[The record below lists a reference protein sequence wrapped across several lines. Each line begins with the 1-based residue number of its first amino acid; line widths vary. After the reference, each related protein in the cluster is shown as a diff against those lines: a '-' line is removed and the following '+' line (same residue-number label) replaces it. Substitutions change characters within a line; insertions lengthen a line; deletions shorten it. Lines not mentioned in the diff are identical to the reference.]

1 MPDKIIIENCSP
13 TLAGLKTGNL
23 FRVRYESEETIRREI
38 RDMDLQLRE
47 KGLRVIPMSFS
58 ETHVLL
64 YIYRPVLLKRD
75 LNEETTKTVL
85 KKMGYAC
92 AVPEEDVAKL
102 AKKIRH
108 DETFPHEI
116 GFFLGYPPEDVIGFM
131 EHKNEGVKCVDL
143 WKVYGDEAKA
153 RRLFAL
159 YRKCTS
165 VYEALWKQGC
175 SIDQLTVKI

>member
-23 FRVRYESEETIRREI
+23 FRVRYECEQTIRREI
-38 RDMDLQLRE
+38 REMDLKLRG
-47 KGLRVIPMSFS
+47 KGLRVIPMCFS
-58 ETHVLL
+58 QTHVLL
-64 YIYRPVLLKRD
+64 YIYRPALLRRD
-75 LNEETTKTVL
+75 LNEETTQTVL
-85 KKMGYAC
+85 KKLGYAC
-92 AVPEEDVAKL
+92 QVPENDVARL
-102 AKKIRH
+102 AKKIRQS
-108 DETFPHEI
+108 ETFPHEI

-131 EHKNEGVKCVDL
+131 EHKNEGVKCAGL

-153 RRLFAL
+153 RHLFAL

-165 VYEALWKQGC
+165 VYETLWKQGH